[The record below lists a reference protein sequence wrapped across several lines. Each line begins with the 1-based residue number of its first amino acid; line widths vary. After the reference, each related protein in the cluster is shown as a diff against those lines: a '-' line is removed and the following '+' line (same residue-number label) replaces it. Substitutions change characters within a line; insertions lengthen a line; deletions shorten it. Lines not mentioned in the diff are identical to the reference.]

1 MSLSELVYDLQVI
14 LTTVINLGKELNDKE
29 FIDQMKRIIEEAKK
43 GVIEAAGGA
52 LRRLHKTQ
60 PSIDTVKALVQG
72 IPEAMSHTHETDRLP
87 IQTANVWEGVTVK
100 YIPILAKEGIRH
112 NKRTVDCSLT
122 IQIVIT

>member
-1 MSLSELVYDLQVI
+1 MSLSALVYDLQVI
-14 LTTVINLGKELNDKE
+14 LTTVINLGKEMNDKE
-29 FIDQMKRIIEEAKK
+29 FIDEMKRVIE
-43 GVIEAAGGA
+43 VIEAAGGA

-112 NKRTVDCSLT
+112 NVGGRKRTVDCSLT